1 MGGRDGNKRINF
13 VVQICRIR
21 LVQGFTEPISVS
33 SSGHVIIANHLFAL
47 SNA

>member
-1 MGGRDGNKRINF
+1 METSELILLFKYVELG
-13 VVQICRIR
+13 